1 MNSLISRAK
10 SFLKLFLWGIVQI
23 PFVYQIW
30 QTWRRSYSEKISAVV
45 FSKDR
50 AMQLHALLSSWQA
63 TKRGEC
69 GMIVIYASSSLAH
82 KQAYNE
88 VKFSFKNRV
97 RFVEQEA
104 FPSLKHCLVQ
114 TIQNLPSGKM
124 FFLVDDIVFTEEV
137 DYQKLAEMDLS
148 NTIFS
153 LRMGAHLNYSYVVSA
168 KQPLPKTLSDRGDC
182 FVWDWN
188 DGELDWGY
196 QLSVDGH
203 IFNTSEVLLWAKH
216 LKYISPSTFECAL
229 QKVRFVYRNKQGMC
243 FKKSRIVN
251 IPANKVQTEV
261 ANLHGSVHQDDLLQ
275 QWNEGMAIDH
285 TQFRGWNNNSVH
297 QEAEFKLIKRES

>member
-1 MNSLISRAK
+1 MKISRAK
-10 SFLKLFLWGIVQI
+10 SFLKLSLWGIAHL

-30 QTWRRSYSEKISAVV
+30 QTWRRNYSTKISVVV

-63 TKRGEC
+63 TKTGEC
-69 GMIVIYASSSLAH
+69 GMVVIYAASSMAH
-82 KQAYNE
+82 KKAYNE
-88 VKFSFKNRV
+88 MEVLFQNRV
-97 RFVEQEA
+97 RFVEQEV

-114 TIQNLPSGKM
+114 TMQSLPTGKM
-124 FFLVDDIVFTEEV
+124 FFLVDDIIFTEEV
-137 DYQKLAEMDLS
+137 DYQKMAEMDLS
-148 NTIFS
+148 NIILS

-168 KQPLPKTLSDRGDC
+168 KQSLPQTLSDQGDC

-188 DGELDWGY
+188 EGELDWGY
-196 QLSVDGH
+196 PLSVDGH

-216 LKYISPSTFECAL
+216 LEYKSPSSFEGAL
-229 QKVRFVYRNKQGMC
+229 QQMRFVYRNKRGMC

-261 ANLHGSVHQDDLLQ
+261 ANLHGAVHQDDLLQ
-275 QWNEGMAIDH
+275 QWNEGLAIDH
-285 TQFRGWNNNSVH
+285 TQFRGWNNISVH
-297 QEAEFKLIKRES
+297 QEAEFQLIKRES